1 MVSHGVRVFGVVSLS
16 FNSEKHRVRMFMV
29 RKRLIYN
36 EESLANRTD
45 LETLS
50 LLKIISQMKRSF

>member
-1 MVSHGVRVFGVVSLS
+1 MVSHGARVFGVVSLS

-50 LLKIISQMKRSF
+50 L

>member
-1 MVSHGVRVFGVVSLS
+1 MVSHGVRAFGVVSLS
-16 FNSEKHRVRMFMV
+16 FNSEKYRVRMFMV

-50 LLKIISQMKRSF
+50 L